1 MVSGMHG
8 KQLTNRLCKNS
19 DSSEISCHFQAN
31 NLACQSF
38 LNPGKG
44 RGTLGLCYTKGQQV
58 A

>member
-1 MVSGMHG
+1 MHG

-19 DSSEISCHFQAN
+19 DSSEISCHFQVN